1 LSAPPGGVDAAEA
14 RPACANCGTELMG
27 AFCHACGQERGPG
40 AVTIRALVAEVAHE
54 VLSLDG
60 RFVRTFRTLLFRPG
74 VLTREY
80 LAGHRVRYFAPFR
93 LYLLV
98 SAAHLALVAAVGATS
113 FFFFTVSGSRGA
125 TGKAMALLPRLM
137 FLLLPLFAVLLH
149 ALQRRPRRVFVEHFV
164 FALHFHTAAFIIATV
179 HILLVPLTTGASAL
193 RGVAIVLDAAVQ
205 LYLLAYLYRAL
216 RVVYDDPWMASLV
229 KMALLLAGY
238 AAALLLALVAHI
250 SLLKYL

>member
-1 LSAPPGGVDAAEA
+1 MSAPLGGAEAGEA

-40 AVTIRALVAEVAHE
+40 AVTLRALVAEVADE

-80 LAGHRVRYFAPFR
+80 LAGHRVGYFSPFR

-98 SAAHLALVAAVGATS
+98 SAAHLALVAATGATS

-137 FLLLPLFAVLLH
+137 FVLLPLFALLLH
-149 ALQRRPRRVFVEHFV
+149 VLHRRPRRMFVEHFV
-164 FALHFHTAAFIIATV
+164 FALHFHTAAFIVATA

-193 RGVAIVLDAAVQ
+193 RPAAIVLDAGVQ

-216 RVVYDDPWMASLV
+216 RVVYGGSRTVACV

-250 SLLKYL
+250 RLLKYV